1 MGFAPT
7 DFIEMG
13 VAVLVVAICFV
24 RPWYTPFRAGLARR
38 TGLCAALLFVLAI
51 GLRMALLPLHPVPT
65 PSGADD
71 FSYLLLGDTLAHF
84 RLANPP
90 HPMHKFFE
98 TTFVLQQP
106 TYSSIYPIGP
116 GIALAIGQL
125 VFGLPWAGVVLS
137 VAGFCVL
144 CYWMLLGWT
153 TPGWALVGGVVAVCQ
168 FGPLNMWMNCYW
180 GGAVSAIAG
189 CLVFGA
195 LGRLRQTVRTRDSIL
210 LGLGLGLQLLSRPF
224 ESVLLDLSV
233 VLFFVFELRGP
244 SITRAVASVGPER
257 SEKCKPLNMNG
268 KFQQPPLRL
277 VSSGS
282 SALRWIPALLAI
294 VPAVALL
301 LAQNKAVTGSWTT
314 LPYVVS
320 RYQYGVPTTFTFQ
333 KIPVPH
339 ARLTPAQQLYFE
351 GQAAAHGGSD
361 DLTKYL
367 KRLLSRAALYRF
379 FLLPSLWLAV
389 PVFLLLL
396 RQFRFLW
403 IALTLALFALGTNF
417 YPYFF
422 PHYIAAVTCLFVLV
436 AVLGLER
443 LSRFRGGQQA
453 AQLLVV
459 FAIGHFIFWYGV
471 HAFAGEPT
479 LSSITQYETADA
491 INFGDPAGRIATNKQ
506 LAEAPGR
513 QLVFIRYYSTHE
525 YHEWVHNS
533 ADIDGQRVIRALELD
548 PGDNAKLERYSPGRT
563 VWLLEPD
570 ATPPRLSPYSTA
582 GPFLPVP

>member
-1 MGFAPT
+1 MRFGPT

-13 VAVLVVAICFV
+13 VAVAALAICLV
-24 RPWYTPFRAGLARR
+24 RPWSLPVPVGLSRR
-38 TGLCAALLFVLAI
+38 TGLCAAILFVLAI
-51 GLRMALLPLHPVPT
+51 GLRLALLPLHPVPT

-90 HPMHKFFE
+90 HPMHEFFE

-116 GIALAIGQL
+116 GITLAIGQL
-125 VFGLPWAGVVLS
+125 VFGLPWGGVVLS

-153 TPGWALVGGVVAVCQ
+153 TPGWALVGGILAVCQ
-168 FGPLNMWMNCYW
+168 FGPLNTWINCYW

-210 LGLGLGLQLLSRPF
+210 LGFGLGLQLLSRPF
-224 ESVLLDLSV
+224 ESLLLDASV
-233 VLFFVFELRGP
+233 VLFLLMGRHRLEP
-244 SITRAVASVGPER
+244 SG
-257 SEKCKPLNMNG
+257 EKKCNSLKTLAIAR
-268 KFQQPPLRL
+268 QRPLRPL
-277 VSSGS
+277 VRSGL
-282 SALRWIPALLAI
+282 AALLVI

-301 LAQNKAVTGSWTT
+301 LAHNKAVTGSWTT
-314 LPYVVS
+314 LPYVIS

-333 KIPVPH
+333 KTPVPH
-339 ARLTPAQQLYFE
+339 ATLTPAQQLYYE
-351 GQAAAHGGSD
+351 GQAAAHGGED
-361 DLTKYL
+361 DLARYVR
-367 KRLLSRAALYRF
+367 RLLNRAGVYRF
-379 FLLPSLWLAV
+379 FLLPSMWVAV
-389 PVFLLLL
+389 PFFLLLL
-396 RQFRFLW
+396 REFRFVW
-403 IALTLALFALGTNF
+403 IVLTLVLFALGTNF

-443 LSRFRGGQQA
+443 LSGLRGGQQA

-459 FAIGHFIFWYGV
+459 LAIAHFAFWYGI
-471 HAFAGEPT
+471 HALAGEQT
-479 LSSITQYETADA
+479 LRPITQYETADA
-491 INFGDPAGRIATNKQ
+491 INFGDPAGRIAINQK
-506 LAEAPGR
+506 LAKAPGR
-513 QLVFIRYYSTHE
+513 HLVFVRYYAEHE

-533 ADIDGQRVIRALELD
+533 ANIDAQRVIWALELNPD
-548 PGDNAKLERYSPGRT
+548 DNAKLERYYPGRT

-582 GPFLPVP
+582 GPFLSVP

>member
-1 MGFAPT
+1 MRFGPT

-13 VAVLVVAICFV
+13 VAAFAVAICLV
-24 RPWYTPFRAGLARR
+24 RPWSVPLPIGFARR
-38 TGLCAALLFVLAI
+38 TGVCAALLFVLTI
-51 GLRMALLPLHPVPT
+51 GLRLALLPLHPVPT

-90 HPMHKFFE
+90 HPMHEFFE

-153 TPGWALVGGVVAVCQ
+153 TRGWALVGGVLAVCQ

-195 LGRLRQTVRTRDSIL
+195 LGRLRQTVRSRESIL
-210 LGLGLGLQLLSRPF
+210 LGLGLGLQLLTRPF

-233 VLFFVFELRGP
+233 VLFFVLAHG
-244 SITRAVASVGPER
+244 SER
-257 SEKCKPLNMNG
+257 SEKCKPLKAKG
-268 KFQQPPLRL
+268 QFQAPPLRL
-277 VSSGS
+277 VV
-282 SALRWIPALLAI
+282 ALLAI
-294 VPAVALL
+294 VPVLALL

-314 LPYVVS
+314 LPYVIS

-333 KIPVPH
+333 KIPIPH
-339 ARLTPAQQLYFE
+339 ATLTPAQQLYYE
-351 GQAAAHGGSD
+351 GQAAAHGGPED
-361 DLTKYL
+361 FAKYV
-367 KRLLSRAALYRF
+367 KRLLNRAGVYRF
-379 FLLPSLWLAV
+379 FLLPSLWVAV
-389 PVFLLLL
+389 PFFLLLL
-396 RQFRFLW
+396 REFRFLW
-403 IALTLALFALGTNF
+403 IVLTLVLFALGTNF

-422 PHYIAAVTCLFVLV
+422 PHYIAAVTCLFVLL

-443 LSRFRGGQQA
+443 LSGIRGGQQA

-459 FAIGHFIFWYGV
+459 IAIAHFAFWYGI
-471 HAFAGEPT
+471 HAFAGEQT

-491 INFGDPAGRIATNKQ
+491 INFGDPAGRIAINQK
-506 LAEAPGR
+506 LVEAPGR
-513 QLVFIRYYSTHE
+513 HLVFVRYYAEHE

-533 ADIDGQRVIRALELD
+533 ANIDGQRVIWALELN
-548 PGDNAKLERYSPGRT
+548 PEDNAKLERYYPGWT

-570 ATPPRLSPYSTA
+570 ATPPRLSPYTTA

>member
-13 VAVLVVAICFV
+13 VAVFAVAICFV
-24 RPWYTPFRAGLARR
+24 RPWYTPVRAGLARR
-38 TGLCAALLFVLAI
+38 TGVCAALLFLLAI
-51 GLRMALLPLHPVPT
+51 GLRLALLPLHPVPS

-90 HPMHKFFE
+90 HPMHEFFE
-98 TTFVLQQP
+98 TTFVLQVP
-106 TYSSIYPIGP
+106 TYSSIYPVGP
-116 GIALAIGQL
+116 GIALALGQL

-137 VAGFCVL
+137 VAGFCAL

-153 TPGWALVGGVVAVCQ
+153 TPGWALVGGVLAVCQ

-210 LGLGLGLQLLSRPF
+210 LGLGLGLQLLSRPY
-224 ESVLLDLSV
+224 ESLFLDLCV
-233 VLFFVFELRGP
+233 AVFFLPGLCRPNVIRV
-244 SITRAVASVGPER
+244 AV
-257 SEKCKPLNMNG
+257 
-268 KFQQPPLRL
+268 
-277 VSSGS
+277 
-282 SALRWIPALLAI
+282 PALLAI
-294 VPAVALL
+294 VPAIAVL
-301 LAQNKAVTGSWTT
+301 LAHNKAVSGSWTT

-339 ARLTPAQQLYFE
+339 ARLTPAQQLYYE

-361 DLTKYL
+361 DLSKYL
-367 KRLLSRAALYRF
+367 KRLLSRAPLYRF
-379 FLLPSLWLAV
+379 FLLPSLWVAV
-389 PVFLLLL
+389 PFFLLLL
-396 RQFRFLW
+396 RHFRFLW

-459 FAIGHFIFWYGV
+459 LAIGHFIFWCGI
-471 HAFAGEPT
+471 HAFAGEQT

-491 INFGDPAGRIATNKQ
+491 INFGDPAGRIAINKK
-506 LAEAPGR
+506 LADAPGR

-533 ADIDGQRVIRALELD
+533 ADIDNQRIILALELD
-548 PGDNAKLERYSPGRT
+548 PGDNAKLERYYPGRT